1 MPPRPPKRPPVSP
14 LPPAS
19 PALAPAPVAA
29 AADTAAPRAGRRPKQ
44 AAVDA
49 RAALLSAAARL
60 FAEQGVAQ
68 TTTREICAA
77 AGLNAGAIH
86 YHFGD
91 KDGLYRA
98 VLAGPIEALRAEL
111 AGFDAPGLPLRD
123 MLRQVLLPFMT
134 DDGDPDERAVMQLF
148 LNEMQRPS
156 PVFTQVFRALIT
168 PLHQAMAGV
177 LARHIGLAA
186 PDAAVHQLLYGL
198 QAMAHDYCLG
208 RPLMDLMTPGWLD
221 APGALDAVG
230 ERLVDWGL
238 ALVEH
243 ERRRRGLAA

>member
-1 MPPRPPKRPPVSP
+1 MPAPKPTARR
-14 LPPAS
+14 ARQ
-19 PALAPAPVAA
+19 APVAVA
-29 AADTAAPRAGRRPKQ
+29 PGADAAPRAGRRPREG
-44 AAVDA
+44 AVDA
-49 RAALLSAAARL
+49 PAALISAAARL
-60 FAEQGVAQ
+60 FAEQGVAT

-98 VLAGPIEALRAEL
+98 VLASPIEAMNAEL
-111 AGFDAPGLPLRD
+111 AGFDDPSLPLRD
-123 MLRQVLLPFMT
+123 VLRRVLMPFMAE
-134 DDGDPDERAVMQLF
+134 DGSADERAVMQIF

-156 PVFTQVFRALIT
+156 PVFTQLFRELIA
-168 PLHQAMAGV
+168 PVHHGMAQV
-177 LARHIGLAA
+177 LCRHIGIPA

-208 RPLMDLMTPGWLD
+208 RSLMELMTPHWLD
-221 APGALDAVG
+221 EPGQMEAVG

-243 ERRRRGLAA
+243 ERRRRGVA

>member
-1 MPPRPPKRPPVSP
+1 MPASK
-14 LPPAS
+14 PPARRAREAS
-19 PALAPAPVAA
+19 VAPG
-29 AADTAAPRAGRRPKQ
+29 ADGAPRAGRRPRQ
-44 AAVDA
+44 GAVDA
-49 RAALLSAAARL
+49 PAALLSAAARL
-60 FAEQGVAQ
+60 FAEQGVA

-98 VLAGPIEALRAEL
+98 VLAGPIEAMTAEQ
-111 AGFDAPGLPLRD
+111 AGFDDPSLSLRD
-123 MLRQVLLPFMT
+123 VLRRVLMPFMT
-134 DDGDPDERAVMQLF
+134 EDISADERAVMQIF

-156 PVFTQVFRALIT
+156 PVFTQLFRELIA
-168 PLHQAMAGV
+168 PIHHGMAQV
-177 LARHIGLAA
+177 LCRHIGIPA

-198 QAMAHDYCLG
+198 QAMAHDYCLS
-208 RPLMDLMTPGWLD
+208 RSLMELMTPHWLD
-221 APGALDAVG
+221 EPGQMEAVG

-243 ERRRRGLAA
+243 ERRRRCLA